1 MAMNVAIIDMGTNTF
16 NLLVVRFNHGGRPEI
31 IYEEKLPV
39 RLGEGGLNRK
49 IITPEA
55 WQRGLNAINAHLV
68 KAKSMGAEKFFAF
81 ATSATRDAS
90 NGTNFVED
98 IRSRFGLNVE
108 IIDGNREAT
117 LVYKGV
123 REALNLGS
131 GCSLI
136 LDIGGG
142 SNEVIL
148 GNAREPFWLHSF
160 NLGVSRLT
168 QQFQLSDS
176 LTHKE
181 LVVLEEHINGEIQL
195 LYDAAYR
202 YPPERMVGS
211 SGSFDSIRS
220 IMEHYGN
227 ILPGRE
233 PWAEIPLER
242 YFELHNF
249 FITSTH
255 EQRMALKG
263 LDPMRVDLIVP
274 ASVFINLIIQK
285 LGIKRLFQSSYA
297 LKEGFMS
304 ELHSNHAF

>member
-1 MAMNVAIIDMGTNTF
+1 MNVAIIDMGTNTF
-16 NLLVVRFNHGGRPEI
+16 NLLVARFNQEERPEI

-55 WQRGLNAINAHLV
+55 WQRGLDAINTHMA
-68 KAKSMGAEKFFAF
+68 KAKSLGAGKFFAF

-98 IRSRFGLNVE
+98 IRTSFGLNVE

-123 REALNLGS
+123 REALDLGNT
-131 GCSLI
+131 CSLI

-142 SNEVIL
+142 SNEIIL
-148 GNAREPFWLHSF
+148 GNTSEPFWLHSF
-160 NLGVSRLT
+160 NLGVSRLM
-168 QQFQLSDS
+168 QQFQLSDPITQKQ
-176 LTHKE
+176 LRA
-181 LVVLEEHINGEIQL
+181 LEEFINVEVQTL
-195 LYDAAYR
+195 FDAARR
-202 YPPERMVGS
+202 YVPVRLVGS

-220 IMEHYGN
+220 IMEHSGS
-227 ILPGRE
+227 IAPGSE

-255 EQRMALKG
+255 DQRMALKG

-285 LGIKRLFQSSYA
+285 IGINKLFQSSFA
-297 LKEGFMS
+297 LKEGFMA
-304 ELHSNHAF
+304 ELQSNHAF